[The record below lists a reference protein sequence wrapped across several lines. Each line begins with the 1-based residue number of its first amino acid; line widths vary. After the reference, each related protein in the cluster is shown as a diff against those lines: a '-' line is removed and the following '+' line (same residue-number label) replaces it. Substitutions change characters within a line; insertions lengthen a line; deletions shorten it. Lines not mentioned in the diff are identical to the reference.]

1 MWLANAQRTR
11 IVQAYKRKGICIP
24 KGVFALLGC
33 SALALVAHI
42 EGQFVPDMSWSNYP
56 KAWEV
61 DHINPLSQHE
71 LADPQQAAL
80 ACSFRN
86 LRPLLISEH
95 KQKSKPEGLGRISS
109 KGNPTAFA
117 LPGSQEQP
125 RPPGASAVLLAG
137 V

>member
-71 LADPQQAAL
+71 LADPQQAAQ
-80 ACSFRN
+80 ACSYHN
-86 LRPLLISEH
+86 LRPLSVRL
-95 KQKSKPEGLGRISS
+95 EGLGRVGS
-109 KGNPTAFA
+109 KANPTAFA